1 MDVFLIL
8 LGLVILCGVAYI
20 VFKLS
25 NNSNISLEESHEKK
39 SEELKQIKNILSL
52 EFKNLANE
60 IFEEKSKKFSSNN
73 KETISTILDP
83 LKERIQNFENKVE
96 KSNQANSEWNGRL
109 QEQIKSLKELN
120 LQMSKEAENLT
131 HALKGDSKTQGNWG
145 ELQVENILKKVGLKE
160 GVGYDKEKN
169 FKNED
174 DDNQRPDYIV
184 NLPDGK
190 NIIIDSKVSLTAY
203 ANYFNTKNSDEKKNL
218 LKDHVKSVNNHIKS
232 LSEKNYQNLELNQP
246 DYILMF
252 IANEPALGLALI
264 EDSQIYDKALEN
276 NIIIVSTS
284 TLLATLS
291 TVAFMWKQDNQNKHA
306 LEIARQAGALYD
318 KFCSFSDEL
327 IKVGSNIDST
337 KKTYSGAMK
346 KLVDGKDNLVRKS
359 ERLRELG
366 AKASKKINSKLID
379 RAD

>member
-8 LGLVILCGVAYI
+8 IGLVILCGLAYI

-39 SEELKQIKNILSL
+39 SEELKQMKNILSL

-96 KSNQANSEWNGRL
+96 KSNQDNSEWNGRL

-160 GVGYDKEKN
+160 GIGYDKEKN

-218 LKDHVKSVNNHIKS
+218 LKDHVKSVNNHVKS

-337 KKTYSGAMK
+337 KKTYSDAMK

-379 RAD
+379 RAN

>member
-1 MDVFLIL
+1 MDVFLIF

-39 SEELKQIKNILSL
+39 SEELKQMKNILSL

-337 KKTYSGAMK
+337 KKTYSDAMK

>member
-39 SEELKQIKNILSL
+39 SEKLKQMKNILSL

-73 KETISTILDP
+73 KESISTILDP

>member
-96 KSNQANSEWNGRL
+96 KSNQINSEWNGRL

-337 KKTYSGAMK
+337 KKTYSDAMK